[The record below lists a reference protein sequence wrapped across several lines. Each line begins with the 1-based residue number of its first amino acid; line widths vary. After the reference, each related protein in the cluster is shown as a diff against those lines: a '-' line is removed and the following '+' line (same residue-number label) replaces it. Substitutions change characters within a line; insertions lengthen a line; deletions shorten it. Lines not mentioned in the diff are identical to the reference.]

1 MKTMIAAVAQ
11 ITSKD
16 GEVLSNLKHASELV
30 LQGIRKGAQLIL
42 FPEFMSQGYRLTDEI
57 WDSAEPFDGPTT
69 SWLRE
74 TALNNNI
81 YIGSSFLELKNGH
94 FYNTFVLASPAG
106 NISGKVY
113 KRQPSMWE
121 AYFFKGEKGPQYI
134 DTEIGRIG
142 IGICFD
148 NHTYENAIAIRESNI
163 DLMLMPHSYCTP
175 TVENKKISKDDIIR
189 LNSLPGQ
196 VARLYNDW
204 FRIPVILCNK
214 SGSWDSPVP
223 NAILGIPKDYRFP
236 GRSMIIDSDGTIKVE
251 LGDEETIAEGQI
263 TLDPSKKRQ
272 SEIPKYSRYIYP
284 GPPGREIIRLIEW
297 RGRLSYQ
304 SSKIRKAKAGRQKP

>member
-1 MKTMIAAVAQ
+1 MQTLIAAVAQ
-11 ITSKD
+11 ISWKD
-16 GEVLSNLKHASELV
+16 GDVLYNLKHASELV
-30 LQGIRKGAQLIL
+30 LLGTKRGAQLIL
-42 FPEFMSQGYRLTDEI
+42 FPEFMSQGYRLTNEI
-57 WDSAEPFDGPTT
+57 WNSAESFDGPTT

-74 TALNNNI
+74 SALNNNI

-94 FYNTFVLASPAG
+94 FYNTFVLTSPTG
-106 NISGKVY
+106 KISGQVY

-134 DTEIGRIG
+134 NTEIGRIG

-148 NHTYENAIAIRESNI
+148 NHTYKIASAIRESKI

-175 TVENKKISKDDIIR
+175 TVENKMTSKADIIR
-189 LNSLPGQ
+189 LNSLPCQ
-196 VARLYNDW
+196 VAKLYNDW
-204 FRIPVILCNK
+204 FGVPVIMCNK

-223 NAILGIPKDYRFP
+223 NTILGIPKDYRFS
-236 GRSMIIDSDGTIKVE
+236 GRSMIIDSDGSIKVE

-272 SEIPKYSRYIYP
+272 SKIPKYSRYVYP
-284 GPPGREIIRLIEW
+284 GPLGREIIPLMER
-297 RGRLSYQ
+297 RGKLS
-304 SSKIRKAKAGRQKP
+304 